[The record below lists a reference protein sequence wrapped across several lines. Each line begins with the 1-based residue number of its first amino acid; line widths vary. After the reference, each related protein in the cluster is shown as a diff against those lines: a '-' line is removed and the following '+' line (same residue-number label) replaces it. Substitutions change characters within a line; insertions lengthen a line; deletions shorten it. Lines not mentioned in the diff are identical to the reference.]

1 MLLTPLIKRQLRI
14 FAVLASI
21 ALGLAFFN
29 YAKVPAMVGIG
40 VYDVTVDFAD
50 ASGLYPKATVTYR
63 GVRVG
68 LVSDLVVRDN
78 GAIATLRIDNDADI
92 PAGSKAELHSTSAI
106 GEQYVD
112 LVPPADNPSTT
123 KGKGKGSFLA
133 GGDAIPRDRAV
144 EMPQI
149 TPVLDSVNRLLESVP
164 KQETQR
170 VLDQIDDGLGGSG
183 PELNELVSSAGS
195 LLGEAQSQIDATTSL
210 IAVLEPV
217 LDTQQDLGPSTR
229 AYAESL
235 DDVTAALAKN
245 DSADLRALLESAPGG
260 LGAATSTV
268 KDLQPTLPMLLANLT
283 TNAQVLNT
291 YLPEI
296 RQTLVVYPATI
307 ARVQSAVNPRAE
319 QGDVQLDLR
328 AALNNP
334 PSCLKGYLPPKQRR
348 SPRVTD
354 TREVDVLAHCDI
366 APDNPT
372 AVRGAR
378 NLPCP
383 QGDGRGPLPAAC
395 GLTFRGGIW
404 PDSSGSVAYDLA
416 VGRGEDAS
424 APGLTDGDTTEGD
437 DLWKILVLAPL
448 ATRR

>member
-14 FAVLASI
+14 FAVLAST

-29 YAKVPAMVGIG
+29 YAKVPSMVGIG

-68 LVSDLVVRDN
+68 IVSDLVVRDN
-78 GAIATLRIDNDADI
+78 GALATLRIDNDADI

-112 LVPPADNPSTT
+112 LVPPPDA
-123 KGKGKGSFLA
+123 KGKGPFLA
-133 GGDAIPRDRAV
+133 HDDEIPRDRAI

-164 KQETQR
+164 KDDTRR
-170 VLDQIDDGLGGSG
+170 VLAQIDDGLGGSG

-195 LLGEAQSQIDATTSL
+195 LLTEAQSRIDATTSL
-210 IAVLEPV
+210 IDVLEPV
-217 LDTQQDLGPSTR
+217 LGTQQDLGPSTR
-229 AYAESL
+229 AYADNL
-235 DDVTAALAKN
+235 DEVTAALARD
-245 DSADLRALLESAPGG
+245 DSADLRALLENAPGG
-260 LGAATSTV
+260 LDAATKTV
-268 KDLQPTLPMLLANLT
+268 TDLQPVLPMLLANLT
-283 TNAQVLNT
+283 TNAEVLNT

-296 RQTLVVYPATI
+296 RQILVVYPATV
-307 ARVQSAVNPRAE
+307 ARVQSAVNPRAA

-328 AALNNP
+328 AAMNNP
-334 PSCLKGYLPPKQRR
+334 PSCLKGYLSPKERR
-348 SPRVTD
+348 SPRVTE
-354 TREVDVLAHCDI
+354 TRPVDRLAHCDI

-372 AVRGAR
+372 AIRGAR

-383 QGDGRGPLPAAC
+383 QGSDRGPLPADC
-395 GLTFRGGIW
+395 GLTFRSGVW
-404 PDSSGSVAYDLA
+404 PDSSGTVAYDLA
-416 VGRGEDAS
+416 VGRGDDTA
-424 APGLTDGDTTEGD
+424 ALDLADGDTTEGD
-437 DLWKILVLAPL
+437 ELWKILVLAPL
-448 ATRR
+448 AAR